1 LADSKQCTHAGLCD
15 RQSLGEAAVGDGAVG
30 EAGCRVGVQHTGDPA
45 DYQADLARGSAD
57 LADVA
62 AVLFSKK
69 AQLLGELALQELP
82 QQRAGGRGLLIIGG

>member
-1 LADSKQCTHAGLCD
+1 MADSKQCTHAGLCD

-30 EAGCRVGVQHTGDPA
+30 EAGCRVGVERTGDRA
-45 DYQADLARGSAD
+45 NYQADLARGRAD